1 MTIVDHIKDKSEEA
15 KAILDGAGPK
25 EYKVVNRTWKVGDS
39 VYVDEEGTEWV
50 DVLNVKD
57 PEKAEDDSCIMS
69 LKGKLTIRG
78 FSKRRQSAL
87 IEYTAP
93 PDSGGCSS
101 SVYFFYRVE

>member
-1 MTIVDHIKDKSEEA
+1 MHH
-15 KAILDGAGPK
+15 
-25 EYKVVNRTWKVGDS
+25 VV
-39 VYVDEEGTEWV
+39 
-50 DVLNVKD
+50 
-57 PEKAEDDSCIMS
+57 
-69 LKGKLTIRG
+69 KGKLTIRG